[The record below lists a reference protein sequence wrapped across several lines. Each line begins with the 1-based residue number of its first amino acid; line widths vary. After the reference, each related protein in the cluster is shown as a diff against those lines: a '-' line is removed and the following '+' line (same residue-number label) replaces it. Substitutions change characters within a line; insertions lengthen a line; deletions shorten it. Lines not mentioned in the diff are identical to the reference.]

1 MTGKGRGLSRS
12 GDVSKRQ
19 DSWFLIL
26 DIYIFLSVGQE
37 SKNKVQESVFSLNS
51 VVSRDGAQAIR
62 LAAC

>member
-1 MTGKGRGLSRS
+1 MAGKGRGLSRS

-26 DIYIFLSVGQE
+26 DTYVVLSVGQE
-37 SKNKVQESVFSLNS
+37 SKNKFQESVFSLSS
-51 VVSRDGAQAIR
+51 VVSRDGGQTIR